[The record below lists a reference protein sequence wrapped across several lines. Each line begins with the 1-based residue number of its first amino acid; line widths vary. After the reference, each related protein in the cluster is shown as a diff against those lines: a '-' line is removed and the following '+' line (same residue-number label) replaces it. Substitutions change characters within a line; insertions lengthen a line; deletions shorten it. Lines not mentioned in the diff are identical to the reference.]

1 MQNNPNR
8 IIEFL
13 RDVDWWLAVCFDRVA
28 TGLQRDIGYIVN
40 CHRAQ
45 KRRLWQLLPSIDI
58 RGMDWSPVMRRTLPK
73 FVSARAACIV
83 TICFCLG
90 WIISVAPPA
99 GNDDLSDQPI
109 NHIYQKV
116 DYDFKAILTAL
127 NPIGSADAA
136 LPKSIDDRA
145 FDDSKLLST
154 NDEEDGLLASDNAAA
169 PTQKT
174 IRLGRGQTFTSAL
187 KSLYADPNDIKS
199 AVAALK
205 KIFDPKN
212 LDRDEDIVVEL
223 TPNADQGPGERLYQI
238 DQITF
243 TPTHD
248 KRVVVTR
255 NDSGKY
261 RAKFESR
268 PVDVRTTAITTII
281 SGNISAS
288 AKKAGLPKSVLSDVT
303 RVLSYDIDFQ
313 REVHP
318 GDKLEVVFE
327 EIYDEDGNFVKYG
340 SLLSAGLKY
349 GQKEFM
355 VFRYKPSDDRKADYF
370 DANGR
375 SVRKALLRTPVDGA
389 KITAGFGMRR
399 HPILGYSKMHE
410 GVDFGAPMGTPVIAA
425 GDGVVVDKS
434 WNGGYG
440 HYVEIQHNR
449 EYATAYGH
457 LSRYHPNLRV
467 GQRVHQGDIIGYVG
481 STGMSTGPHLHYEV
495 HRGSRKINPVGVRFA
510 TGRQLAG
517 KELQKF
523 KLAAADIR
531 SQLANGKKIGGDKIA
546 AR

>member
-28 TGLQRDIGYIVN
+28 IGLQRDIGYIIN
-40 CHRAQ
+40 RHRTQ
-45 KRRLWQLLPSIDI
+45 KHRLFQLLRSIDI
-58 RGMDWSPVMRRTLPK
+58 RGLDWTPLMRRIVPK
-73 FVSARAACIV
+73 FISARAACVV

-99 GNDDLSDQPI
+99 GNDEFADQPI

-116 DYDFKAILTAL
+116 DYDFKSILIAL

-136 LPKSIDDRA
+136 LPKSGDDRA
-145 FDDSKLLST
+145 FDDSKLLS
-154 NDEEDGLLASDNAAA
+154 NGDDDGLTASDAATSA
-169 PTQKT
+169 QKT
-174 IRLGRGQTFTSAL
+174 VRIGRGQTLNSVL
-187 KSLYADPNDIKS
+187 KSLSADPDDIKD

-212 LDRDEDIVVEL
+212 LDRDEDVVVDL
-223 TPNADQGPGERLYQI
+223 TPYEDQGPGDRLYQI

-248 KRVVVTR
+248 KRVIVTR
-255 NDSGKY
+255 NDDGKY

-268 PVDVRTTAITTII
+268 PVEVRINAVTTII
-281 SGNISAS
+281 AGSISAS
-288 AKKAGLPKSVLSDVT
+288 AKKAGLPKSVLSEVT

-355 VFRYKPSDDRKADYF
+355 AYRYKPSDDAKADYF

-481 STGMSTGPHLHYEV
+481 STGLSTGPHLHYEV
-495 HRGSRKINPVGVRFA
+495 HRGARKINPVGVRFA

-523 KLAAADIR
+523 KLATADIR
-531 SQLANGKKIGGDKIA
+531 TKLANGKKIGGDKIA
-546 AR
+546 AK